1 LTFYDRATLPSTHF
15 EPDTQY
21 SIFILLF
28 SLILQELDRLSRDL
42 TGKPITETVRDIK
55 HSIETAARSGKA
67 VGSEVSELL
76 REGENVL
83 RRRVIGE
90 ADDVE
95 MRQGLHRVVDKLV
108 DEVEGERVR
117 EIMGLVAK
125 VAHFFFGDVDGG
137 DREGQGSRGTG
148 NDASEG
154 RNGEERCGGGGGG
167 SSVDESDAGDRKD
180 AAAAAGAGEEAS
192 KVSSAPTQTISLTFS
207 SSPSPQM
214 TLPARSSSAAASTV
228 SSSPFEPS
236 AAPQRAAGAAPT
248 LAGMRGTISDVAAQ
262 ADTAAAAE
270 ARGGQ
275 SREEIVRKT
284 APVKPGEEGRPS
296 SGAKTIGLGTVMQA
310 LIEQVGNITGERS
323 HKEQPTGKVF
333 TPGAYDRITSADL
346 EEAKEEMRSDAWVAG
361 VHGKDTAAGGP
372 RYRFDR
378 GVRITEASKNANIA
392 PLAPADTN
400 LSAQQQQ
407 EAPQKQQQQ
416 QQKPPLPQPKD
427 RAIIQTPANVGA
439 APPLSATAPHPG
451 TTPEARAEALKQK
464 SALSRPELL
473 IAAKQSESHGHPL
486 HSHEA
491 HELRMAQ
498 GAQPQAGETA
508 LRKPPTPEGLK
519 PPSDLEEKQAA
530 VKKAEAARPPVISKE
545 EADIVSRASQA
556 LAAIPTAKS
565 SETPHVPFTYTAT
578 PENLAAGRVK
588 VGEVAPTRF
597 FPQGVGK
604 YPEEL
609 VKSERMV
616 GDKPLSSTITGLQYQ
631 HGNIA
636 NPVLSE
642 NANTGI
648 FSNYISASSV
658 HQLPPHARKAWEKAY
673 EISQLSPR
681 SGKAGIDEWT
691 KENYRNL
698 TNIKDIGT
706 QAFRET
712 HTEAS
717 KKPPQRAP
725 GAAETPAIKLP
736 PSPAV
741 PATREPI
748 YIEEVIAKQLE
759 DLAQRR
765 IVYEVTSRNL
775 TTEDIMDMMKA
786 PDGTRRTYIEI
797 LDKIN
802 PDAAQSCIEA
812 VFIDTET
819 MSRQFLPPV
828 DRGSGVREIEPHAG
842 GNVGVFR
849 NTGMSD
855 DKERGILSLLTDRYR
870 PEAAQAAADATKARE
885 KAERENIPVPQ
896 GITARLIERREGSI
910 PARGASEATSAVASI
925 NGKNLGTAF
934 VRSNVS
940 GAIEASKDYV
950 ADIIKKGEDKSA
962 GSRISKIMKDLNL
975 DADFEDGKI
984 DKVVSAAHK
993 KKLSAQVGDA
1003 VEAGKE
1009 MISAGA
1015 EKVKDVVQ
1023 EGVEKGKETM
1033 REQSANMRSVWQ
1045 SLQEEVSAMIEKEK
1059 EREKESGKDK
1069 GRLHDAVSS
1078 DHMIP
1083 PSVIGVR
1090 DTAKS
1095 SARSMKVEPVD
1106 IVIRDGQ
1113 IVAIEPRSEEAAGA
1127 RVSPPGL
1134 RDGKVAQTARGLSEG
1149 LQVSSHLLSF
1159 YGQFITYCSN
1169 W

>member
-1 LTFYDRATLPSTHF
+1 M
-15 EPDTQY
+15 
-21 SIFILLF
+21 
-28 SLILQELDRLSRDL
+28 
-42 TGKPITETVRDIK
+42 TGKPIAETVRDIK

-76 REGENVL
+76 REGEDVL

-90 ADDVE
+90 ADDAE
-95 MRQGLHRVVDKLV
+95 MRLGLHRVVDKLV

-117 EIMGLVAK
+117 EIVGLVAK

-137 DREGQGSRGTG
+137 DREGGGSRGTG
-148 NDASEG
+148 NDASEAH
-154 RNGEERCGGGGGG
+154 NGGEQGGGGGGGGG
-167 SSVDESDAGDRKD
+167 SRGAGSDARERGVV
-180 AAAAAGAGEEAS
+180 ATAAGEGEEAS
-192 KVSSAPTQTISLTFS
+192 KVSSAPTQTISLNSF
-207 SSPSPQM
+207 PPPPQM
-214 TLPARSSSAAASTV
+214 TLPARSSSATASTV

-275 SREEIVRKT
+275 SREEIARKT

-323 HKEQPTGKVF
+323 HGEQPTGKVF

-346 EEAKEEMRSDAWVAG
+346 EEAKEEMRGDAWAAG

-392 PLAPADTN
+392 PMAPADAN
-400 LSAQQQQ
+400 HVAQQQQ
-407 EAPQKQQQQ
+407 EAPKKQQQ

-427 RAIIQTPANVGA
+427 RATIQAPANVGA

-473 IAAKQSESHGHPL
+473 IAAKQSEAHGHPL

-498 GAQPQAGETA
+498 GAQPQTGETA

-545 EADIVSRASQA
+545 ESDIVSRASQA
-556 LAAIPTAKS
+556 LAAIPTAKG
-565 SETPHVPFTYTAT
+565 SEIPHVPFTYTAT

-616 GDKPLSSTITGLQYQ
+616 GDKPLSSTVAGLQFQ

-717 KKPPQRAP
+717 KKLPQRAP

-748 YIEEVIAKQLE
+748 FIEEVIAKQLE

-775 TTEDIMDMMKA
+775 TTEDIIDMMKA

-812 VFIDTET
+812 VFVDTET

-828 DRGSGVREIEPHAG
+828 DRESGVREMEPHAG

-855 DKERGILSLLTDRYR
+855 DKERGILSILTDRYR
-870 PEAAQAAADATKARE
+870 PQAAQAAADATKARE
-885 KAERENIPVPQ
+885 KAQRENIPVPQ

-910 PARGASEATSAVASI
+910 PARGASEATSGISSI

-962 GSRISKIMKDLNL
+962 GSRISKIMTDLNL

-1078 DHMIP
+1078 DHVIP

-1090 DTAKS
+1090 DAAKS
-1095 SARSMKVEPVD
+1095 SARSKMKVEPVD

-1113 IVAIEPRSEEAAGA
+1113 IVAVEPRSEDSAGA
-1127 RVSPPGL
+1127 RVSPPVS

-1149 LQVSSHLLSF
+1149 LQVCCCLLF
-1159 YGQFITYCSN
+1159 FP
-1169 W
+1169 